1 MNTYCYADLLAHVC
15 DRYARLPALHIK
27 RGGAYQTWTF
37 AAFHRDINRLTSVL
51 KGLGLGKGKIAAV
64 IGENSPEWILAY
76 HAIFLTGACTVPI
89 DPGIPAGEIEEIL
102 SVTEADI
109 VFCSQMYEGLFK
121 SIMRRRGLLKKIIT
135 FGEEPA
141 EELERFRDFIARGD
155 DRLDAFA
162 AKFHPDDPLAIIF
175 TSGTTGKAKGVVLAQ
190 KNFTPVANY
199 AIPRMKLKP
208 GDTVLAV
215 LPLHHV
221 FGFAAGVSGPLCG
234 GMAVVLV
241 PYVSAPLILEALQD
255 KGITMLPA
263 VPKMVGLF
271 YESVI
276 RNVRKKGTAAGMAFA
291 SMHGISSL
299 LGNSGSQAF
308 RRQIFSAVHKGFGGR
323 LKVIISGGAALNK
336 KYWNG
341 FRLMGFNIVEGYGL
355 TETFG
360 PITVC
365 PAGDARPQSV
375 GPALPQNEIT
385 ILHPNEEGI
394 GEILVR
400 GTCVFLGYYR
410 NDALTKEAID
420 DNGWFH
426 TGDLG
431 RLDQDGFLYISGRKK
446 DVIVL
451 ATGKNVYPDDLEDY
465 YEQSPLIE
473 EIGIFGVSQE
483 AGELV
488 AAVIFPSE
496 EIRKKQSIAQ
506 ATSLLRDELLQ
517 LAKALPVYRRI
528 SDFVVVS
535 QPLPRTTTRKLKKR
549 EILGLY
555 NSIKRRTRSG
565 PDLGDQL
572 TVVELAL
579 METAE
584 YQLVAESLAG
594 VAPGIDCRS
603 LTPRSGFEADL
614 GLDSL
619 HRVELLN
626 AVEVRAGVMVPDDF
640 YDKLETVG
648 DLTLF
653 LKEAAVDRSPLTIE
667 KMMSFK
673 ERILDLSFFRVEL
686 PDPEPMLPRLFHT
699 LLRGPIRLL
708 LRTASVHAERLPDTA
723 APHIFVA
730 NHPAS
735 LDPALILL
743 SLKGSPADRTYFFRE
758 DVNYPPLPYTPFK
771 RNGIAAKRPSD
782 PIEMLKTSIAILRE
796 GRNLILFPEVKK
808 SAEGGIAAFRPGIG
822 LLAKETDSTIVPVRI
837 DGRRVSFGT
846 AFSWRTLVDCGEL
859 SIKATPQEIAAA
871 IRDKVKKVG
880 ELKG

>member
-1 MNTYCYADLLAHVC
+1 MNSYCYADLLAHVC

-27 RGGAYQTWTF
+27 RGGAYRTWTF
-37 AAFHRDINRLTSVL
+37 AAFHSDLNRLAAAL
-51 KGLGLGKGKIAAV
+51 KSLGLGKGKNAAV
-64 IGENSPEWILAY
+64 IGENSPEWVLAY

-89 DPGIPAGEIEEIL
+89 DPGIPPAEIEEIL
-102 SVTEADI
+102 TVTEAEI

-121 SIMRRRGLLKKIIT
+121 SIMKRRGLLKKVIT

-141 EELERFRDFIARGD
+141 ADLERFRDFIARDD
-155 DRLDAFA
+155 DRVDAFA
-162 AKFHPDDPLAIIF
+162 GKFHPDDPMAIIF

-190 KNFTPVANY
+190 RNFTPVANY
-199 AIPRMKLKP
+199 AIPRMKLGA

-241 PYVSAPLILEALQD
+241 PYVSAPLILEALRD

-271 YESVI
+271 YESI
-276 RNVRKKGTAAGMAFA
+276 IHNVRKKGTVAGMAFA
-291 SMHGISSL
+291 SMQGLASL
-299 LGNSGSQAF
+299 LGSSGSQAF
-308 RRQIFSAVHKGFGGR
+308 RRQLFSAVHKGFGGR
-323 LKVIISGGAALNK
+323 LRVIISGGAALNRR
-336 KYWNG
+336 YWNG

-365 PAGDARPQSV
+365 PTGDARPLSV
-375 GPALPQNEIT
+375 GPALPQNEIA

-400 GTCVFLGYYR
+400 GACVFLGYYR
-410 NDALTKEAID
+410 NDALTREAFD

-451 ATGKNVYPDDLEDY
+451 ATGKNVYPDDLESY

-473 EIGIFGVSQE
+473 EIGVFGVLQE
-483 AGELV
+483 EGEMV
-488 AAVIFPSE
+488 AAAIYPTE
-496 EIRKKQSIAQ
+496 EIRTAHSIAQ
-506 ATSLLRDELLQ
+506 ATALLRDELLR

-528 SDFVVVS
+528 ADFIVVF
-535 QPLPRTTTRKLKKR
+535 QPLPRTSTRKLKKR

-555 NSIKRRTRSG
+555 TSIKRRTCSR

-579 METAE
+579 METGE
-584 YQLVAESLAG
+584 YQLVAEALAG
-594 VAPGIDCRS
+594 VAPGLDSRS
-603 LTPRSGFEADL
+603 LTPRSGFETDL

-626 AVEVRAGVMVPDDF
+626 AVEVRAGVMVPDEF

-653 LKEAAVDRSPLTIE
+653 LKERSLDSTPLTIE

-673 ERILDLSFFRVEL
+673 ERMLDISFFRVEL
-686 PDPEPMLPRLFHT
+686 PDPELGPLRLFHS
-699 LLRGPIRLL
+699 LLRSSIRLL
-708 LRTASVHAERLPDTA
+708 LRVASAQSERLSDSD
-723 APHIFVA
+723 APYLFVA
-730 NHPAS
+730 NHTGA
-735 LDPALILL
+735 LDSALILY
-743 SLKGSPADRTYFFRE
+743 SLRGSLADRTYFFHE
-758 DVNYPPLPYTPFK
+758 DVNYPTMPYAPFK
-771 RNGIAAKRPSD
+771 RNGIAGKRPAD
-782 PIEMLKTSIAILRE
+782 PLEMLKTSIAVLRE
-796 GRNLILFPEVKK
+796 GRNLILFPEGKTGMK
-808 SAEGGIAAFRPGIG
+808 GGIAAFRPGIG
-822 LLAKETDSTIVPVRI
+822 LLAKETDCRIVPVRI
-837 DGRRVSFGT
+837 DGRRVSMGV
-846 AFSWRTLVDCGEL
+846 AFSWGTLVESGEL
-859 SIKATPQEIAAA
+859 SVKSTPQEISAMIRERVKA
-871 IRDKVKKVG
+871 IEG
-880 ELKG
+880 